1 MDKWEKETNP
11 RRRRTPSFSSSLLD
25 VIYRSIDKPKD
36 RSGYATTTT
45 RVVMKKK
52 QKEEKEKNNLR
63 RAMMIENWVEKQSV
77 QNYALSTSTSN
88 SSADSSFGALWS
100 SSETESTQNHRTK
113 TKPFRATI
121 GVAVSSDQSKKKVT
135 STQFDQRSSDKSQ
148 QKKTTK
154 PENGGFSKTKL
165 KALKIYGELK
175 KVKQPISPGGRI
187 ATFINSIFNSGNVK
201 KAKIK

>member
-11 RRRRTPSFSSSLLD
+11 RRRRTPYFSSFLLD
-25 VIYRSIDKPKD
+25 IIYRSIDESKGGGDHKQEEEEEED
-36 RSGYATTTT
+36 RS
-45 RVVMKKK
+45 
-52 QKEEKEKNNLR
+52 
-63 RAMMIENWVEKQSV
+63 
-77 QNYALSTSTSN
+77 
-88 SSADSSFGALWS
+88 
-100 SSETESTQNHRTK
+100 ESTQNHRSK

-121 GVAVSSDQSKKKVT
+121 GVVVSSDHSKKKVI

-148 QKKTTK
+148 QKKTAK
-154 PENGGFSKTKL
+154 LENGGFSKTKL

-175 KVKQPISPGGRI
+175 KVKQPISAGGRI